1 MKTNKYIISGGGT
14 GGHIFPALSI
24 ANKIKEENPGSNI
37 LFVGSIGKMEMNKI
51 PDSGFSIIGLPIDG
65 FQRSLSYRNI
75 LFPFKLLISL
85 IKSIFIVIRYK
96 PDAVI
101 GTGGFASG
109 PVVFIS
115 QILGYPTLIQE
126 QNSYAGVT
134 NIILGKRAKLV
145 AVAYPNMEKFF
156 SKEKIVLT

>member
-75 LFPFKLLISL
+75 LTPSTI
-85 IKSIFIVIRYK
+85 
-96 PDAVI
+96 
-101 GTGGFASG
+101 
-109 PVVFIS
+109 
-115 QILGYPTLIQE
+115 
-126 QNSYAGVT
+126 
-134 NIILGKRAKLV
+134 
-145 AVAYPNMEKFF
+145 
-156 SKEKIVLT
+156 